1 MIRVKMVIRAVG
13 FVIFVL
19 FILCGC
25 QHHKPEITKQP
36 IPRNWKWIKC
46 KQSPFQVIRIGS
58 FRLWKVSG
66 VVVKG
71 PPGLAFPLPG
81 AVVSLKRIKNSRIY
95 RTTTDK
101 KGRFKFSFLPWG
113 RYEFGVC
120 CPGWETLEGYIIL
133 SPIAIKGKIKFALP
147 LGK

>member
-1 MIRVKMVIRAVG
+1 MVIRTVWLM
-13 FVIFVL
+13 IFFL
-19 FILCGC
+19 FILWGC
-25 QHHKPEITKQP
+25 KHHKPEITEQP

-46 KQSPFQVIRIGS
+46 VQSPFEVIRIGS
-58 FRLWKVSG
+58 FRLLKVSG
-66 VVVKG
+66 VVVNGFPG
-71 PPGLAFPLPG
+71 PEFPLPG
-81 AVVSLKRIKNSRIY
+81 AVVSLKRIKNSYIY

-133 SPIAIKGKIKFALP
+133 SPIAIKGKIKFVLP